1 MHVPVP
7 TERSFIGSERLFCW
21 SHKCNHWL
29 DNSRKN
35 HIRSH
40 FELTVEVQTMPTLL
54 TRKMQSIY
62 HARAP
67 KRTCYTHHI
76 PYTNACRDERRTTS
90 CFRRTILITQTVT
103 TLCLEYIT
111 PPTTTLF
118 SSFNSVS
125 KEGMKI
131 VKNKAPR

>member
-29 DNSRKN
+29 DNRKKN

-54 TRKMQSIY
+54 TRKMQSIPCTS
-62 HARAP
+62 P
-67 KRTCYTHHI
+67 KKNLLHT